1 MPGPLDG
8 FRIVDVSQ
16 MVSGPVATMMLG
28 DQGAEVI
35 KVEPPGQGD
44 LTRGI
49 GPGRHG
55 LAPLFLTANR
65 SKRSIAIDL
74 KQARGVDLLSQLVSG
89 ADVFVQN
96 FRPGAVERMGID
108 YESMRLARPDLVYVS
123 ISGFGETGPYS
134 GKRVYDPVIQALSG
148 LAYIQGDRVSGRPR
162 MVRTI
167 LPDKL
172 TAVTVAQAM
181 TAALLARERN
191 GRGQHLRLAMLDA
204 TVAFLWPE
212 GMARYT
218 RRNQDDSESERR
230 ATTRQVRDLVF
241 ETADGFITAGTVSNG
256 EWAAFARVVGHPEW
270 IDDPRFATT
279 ASRVKNWDERL
290 ALMQEVLK
298 ERTSATW
305 LELLDVADVPCAP
318 INSRGA
324 LLRDPQIA
332 ANGLIVESEHPVAG
346 PIRQTRPAARFD
358 GTPAAIGRPAP
369 TLGEHT
375 DELCRELGLAPEAV
389 AALRAD
395 RVVA

>member
-167 LPDKL
+167 IPDKTTAL
-172 TAVTVAQAM
+172 TAAQAI
-181 TAALLARERN
+181 TAALLSRERKN
-191 GRGQHLRLAMLDA
+191 PQDRKAQHVELAMHL
-204 TVAFLWPE
+204 T
-212 GMARYT
+212 
-218 RRNQDDSESERR
+218 
-230 ATTRQVRDLVF
+230 
-241 ETADGFITAGTVSNG
+241 
-256 EWAAFARVVGHPEW
+256 
-270 IDDPRFATT
+270 
-279 ASRVKNWDERL
+279 
-290 ALMQEVLK
+290 
-298 ERTSATW
+298 
-305 LELLDVADVPCAP
+305 
-318 INSRGA
+318 NS
-324 LLRDPQIA
+324 L
-332 ANGLIVESEHPVAG
+332 
-346 PIRQTRPAARFD
+346 
-358 GTPAAIGRPAP
+358 
-369 TLGEHT
+369 
-375 DELCRELGLAPEAV
+375 
-389 AALRAD
+389 
-395 RVVA
+395 